1 MVSIRHFSDNDIDA
15 LRTNLYPYLSLEEI
29 RLMVQ
34 DWNSGSYL
42 GKRFEMFAVLN
53 GKEIVG
59 TISLYEHSKSV
70 ASIGVE
76 ILEPHRRKGNAHEA
90 TLLLLEFAKQIGYK
104 VIQNQVRTDNA
115 ASIRLNEKLGFESDE
130 YVYKNKRDQAV
141 YLFLKAL

>member
-1 MVSIRHFSDNDIDA
+1 MVSIRHFSGSDIDV

-34 DWNSGSYL
+34 NWNSGSYL

-70 ASIGVE
+70 ASIGAE
-76 ILEPHRRKGNAHEA
+76 ILELHKRKGYAYEA
-90 TLLLLEFAKQIGYK
+90 NLLLLEYAKQIGYK

-115 ASIRLNEKLGFESDE
+115 ASIRLNEKLGFESDK

>member
-1 MVSIRHFSDNDIDA
+1 MVSIRLFSDSDIDI
-15 LRTNLYPYLSLEEI
+15 LRTNLYPYLSMEEI

-34 DWNSGSYL
+34 DWNSGSYQ

-53 GKEIVG
+53 DKEIVG

-76 ILEPHRRKGNAHEA
+76 IFEPHRRKGYAYEA
-90 TLLLLEFAKQIGYK
+90 NLLLQEYAKQIGYK
-104 VIQNQVRTDNA
+104 VIQNQVRTDNT
-115 ASIRLNEKLGFESDE
+115 ASIRLNEKLGFESDN
-130 YVYKNKRDQAV
+130 YVYKNKRDQTV

>member
-53 GKEIVG
+53 GNEIVG

-90 TLLLLEFAKQIGYK
+90 NLLLLEYAKQIGYK
-104 VIQNQVRTDNA
+104 VIQNQVRTNNA

>member
-1 MVSIRHFSDNDIDA
+1 MVSIRRFLDSDIDTVRA
-15 LRTNLYPYLSLEEI
+15 DLYPYLSMEEI

-34 DWNSGSYL
+34 AWNSGSYQ

-70 ASIGVE
+70 ASIGAE
-76 ILEPHRRKGNAHEA
+76 ILELHKRKGYAYEA
-90 TLLLLEFAKQIGYK
+90 NLLLLEYAKQIGYK

-115 ASIRLNEKLGFESDE
+115 ASIRLNEKLGFESDK